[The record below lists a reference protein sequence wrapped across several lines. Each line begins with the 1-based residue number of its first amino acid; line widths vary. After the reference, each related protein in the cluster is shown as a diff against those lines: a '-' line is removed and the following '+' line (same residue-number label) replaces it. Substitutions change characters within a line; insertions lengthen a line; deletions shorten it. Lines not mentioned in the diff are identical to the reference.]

1 MVSLLLNNPSSL
13 TVLNYDVNTL
23 NELVNLQATDCVD
36 AVSLSCEV
44 RLDSIDT
51 SSSTILSYLDMQII
65 SVELQSGGAPDG

>member
-1 MVSLLLNNPSSL
+1 MVSLLLNNLSCL

-44 RLDSIDT
+44 RLDTVDT
-51 SSSTILSYLDMQII
+51 GCCTCLSYLDMQIL
-65 SVELQSGGAPDG
+65 SVEFQSSGAPDG

>member
-1 MVSLLLNNPSSL
+1 MVSLLLNNLSCL

-36 AVSLSCEV
+36 TVSLSCEV
-44 RLDSIDT
+44 RLDTVDT
-51 SSSTILSYLDMQII
+51 CSSTCLSYLDMQII